1 MLFLTVPGLL
11 VILELSSRLVMES
24 KLLGGL
30 SLVAGIGLVALLVI
44 HVVSF
49 RKEDQEFMRS
59 FVIVFLV
66 FFLII
71 TIGKLVS
78 DNTLQFNQ
86 VLERYKNSFKTYIKM
101 FEEGASKASYT
112 TSEASF
118 HSTFDSVAWDMADD
132 DSDDIHYTDAETIIE
147 NQAGNHTQLTLF
159 SLGPTVHTGP
169 QPATSGTVRQICYMI
184 IPGLA

>member
-1 MLFLTVPGLL
+1 MRREHYSEGTRPRTRRKTVNSIRRDRIARFITIPLFLIIMLFLMVPVLL

-30 SLVAGIGLVALLVI
+30 SLVAGFGLGFLLFI

-78 DNTLQFNQ
+78 DNTLHFNQ

-132 DSDDIHYTDAETIIE
+132 DTRTGLSVPI
-147 NQAGNHTQLTLF
+147 
-159 SLGPTVHTGP
+159 SL
-169 QPATSGTVRQICYMI
+169 
-184 IPGLA
+184 